1 MSHGLDAE
9 PDRCHSRHWAAG
21 GGVMHQLTPQE
32 RDFQASM
39 IYGSVELARRIAI
52 GGKVHGPCCEK
63 SLIAYVETRGEDPT
77 LTPRQLA
84 IKQRQTKYHGSACTD
99 CGNTL
104 RDTSTSHCTHC
115 RIIKRRKVSGYA
127 ERVKKW
133 GENRHTARALGEL
146 TYEGRPCSNC
156 EATTRYV
163 KSKSCIACS
172 ATARIKHRQVL
183 AENAR
188 AELEK
193 VGEAFGVTVEQALT
207 ASRAPD
213 VIRARH
219 AMWAQLRHR
228 GYSFPRIAS
237 IFSVDHT
244 SVLDAV
250 RRFMARSA

>member
-1 MSHGLDAE
+1 
-9 PDRCHSRHWAAG
+9 
-21 GGVMHQLTPQE
+21 MHYMTPEE
-32 RDFQASM
+32 RDYRAAM
-39 IYGSVELARRIAI
+39 VYGSVELARRIAMT
-52 GGKVHGPCCEK
+52 GKAFGPCCEK
-63 SLIAYVETRGEDPT
+63 SLIAYIECSGEDET

-84 IKQRQTKYHGSACTD
+84 IKQRQTKYHGSPCKN

-104 RDTSTSHCTHC
+104 RDTSTSHCSHC
-115 RIIKRRKVSGYA
+115 RVLKRRKVEGYA
-127 ERVKKW
+127 ARVKKW

-193 VGEAFGVTVEQALT
+193 VGEVFGVTVEQALT